1 VVQVLAG
8 ISLLTLALV
17 AYKNTIN
24 VSRPKQVNWGII
36 SLLNFTAG
44 LWLLTA
50 DLIGN
55 DGLAKLV
62 MCLFL
67 AICTMGVA
75 FMLFR
80 FVAWLHRE

>member
-1 VVQVLAG
+1 MLQILTG
-8 ISLLTLALV
+8 IFLLALAFV

-24 VSRPKQVNWGII
+24 VPRSKQMNWGII

-50 DLIGN
+50 DLIGD

-67 AICTMGVA
+67 AICAMGVA
-75 FMLFR
+75 FTLFR
-80 FVAWLHRE
+80 FVAWLQRE